1 MRKYLSNVFHV
12 LELSFNLFSAGTAPN
27 KKVRQYC
34 DQKKC
39 TFMKNGNIVAVGE
52 RKKGKLFIMK
62 FKVITNEH
70 QANMGVCNSLFFWH
84 KRMAHQNVDQVKETL
99 RS

>member
-1 MRKYLSNVFHV
+1 
-12 LELSFNLFSAGTAPN
+12 
-27 KKVRQYC
+27 
-34 DQKKC
+34 
-39 TFMKNGNIVAVGE
+39 MKNGNIVAVGE